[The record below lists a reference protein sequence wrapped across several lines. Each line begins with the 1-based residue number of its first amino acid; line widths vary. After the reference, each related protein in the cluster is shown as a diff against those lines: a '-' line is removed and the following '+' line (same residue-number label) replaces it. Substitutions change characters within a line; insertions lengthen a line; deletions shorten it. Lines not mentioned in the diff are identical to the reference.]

1 MNPSTQPDCPRTV
14 ELSAL
19 VDEALAGPEREA
31 IAGHA
36 AACVLC
42 GTMLHDLSEQRAL
55 FRSLPDERL
64 EVDIA
69 ARIDARLAPRDQPRD
84 QLQAQPRRPAAERK
98 GWRTW
103 QLFPSGLA
111 GAAVLAGGLYL
122 GALLT
127 GGAVAMRPA
136 AMAAFDPVPPGG
148 LCVGLKSCYAP
159 GR

>member
-1 MNPSTQPDCPRTV
+1 MNSPSQPDCPRTV

-19 VDEALAGPEREA
+19 VDEALAGREREA

-36 AACVLC
+36 AACPLC
-42 GTMLHDLSEQRAL
+42 GDMLRDLNEQRTL
-55 FRSLPDERL
+55 FRRLPERRL

-69 ARIDARLAPRDQPRD
+69 ARIDSRLAPR
-84 QLQAQPRRPAAERK
+84 AQPRRPAAERK

-103 QLFPSGLA
+103 QLLPSGLA

-122 GALLT
+122 GVLLT
-127 GGAVAMRPA
+127 GGAAVRPA